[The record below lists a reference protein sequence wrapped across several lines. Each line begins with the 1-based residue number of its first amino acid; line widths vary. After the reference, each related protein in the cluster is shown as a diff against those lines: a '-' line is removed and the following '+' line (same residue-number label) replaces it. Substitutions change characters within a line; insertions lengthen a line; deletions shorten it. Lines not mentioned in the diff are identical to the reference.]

1 VVGGWRFSD
10 LIHSP
15 PFHWGAR
22 AASFVWI
29 FWLPLIVYVALGL
42 LSARGRALQ
51 GLGPPARRFTPVGT
65 WLERRFLSWW
75 FVALTTALGVFA
87 GFLGATWEKSVSAS
101 TERNLQAISSFAG
114 DADFEGMKNTVD
126 GLGHLFHEEGRSQT
140 TAVEDGERARW
151 FYAFASLFAVSFG
164 VTLWSQTRAAD
175 RASSEMD
182 AQTRELG
189 RAVVRLQTLPPAGFL
204 KAYEEIIPLSLRRWF
219 IHSLTMNLSETA
231 IVQYIQTQ
239 LVGVLD
245 LVKYFGKA
253 EHGGWSC
260 NVMILRPTTTL
271 QPDKRADLETIM
283 RFCEPEAALDKMF
296 GALEYLPQLSASQD
310 RQGKP
315 LCPDRSHQERF
326 CLPVPQ
332 PDTRRGEPALPART
346 LPGAPKAV
354 LTRQSQ
360 AFKGKVDEDAFMAS
374 RYVTEGVKEEWL
386 KTYRDDIRIVS
397 FMSFPILDGASAGSN
412 GLPIGVLNVH
422 ADREVEDLVEKM
434 QVLYPLITPILG
446 SLSVLLKLYGK

>member
-1 VVGGWRFSD
+1 MGTENQAPSSDSVGVKEKLSSWVSQASITVSGSGPLRLTRRCVGWGLWVVGGWRFSD

-189 RAVVRLQTLPPAGFL
+189 RAV
-204 KAYEEIIPLSLRRWF
+204 
-219 IHSLTMNLSETA
+219 
-231 IVQYIQTQ
+231 
-239 LVGVLD
+239 
-245 LVKYFGKA
+245 
-253 EHGGWSC
+253 
-260 NVMILRPTTTL
+260 
-271 QPDKRADLETIM
+271 
-283 RFCEPEAALDKMF
+283 
-296 GALEYLPQLSASQD
+296 
-310 RQGKP
+310 
-315 LCPDRSHQERF
+315 
-326 CLPVPQ
+326 
-332 PDTRRGEPALPART
+332 ARC
-346 LPGAPKAV
+346 
-354 LTRQSQ
+354 
-360 AFKGKVDEDAFMAS
+360 
-374 RYVTEGVKEEWL
+374 
-386 KTYRDDIRIVS
+386 DD
-397 FMSFPILDGASAGSN
+397 GSST
-412 GLPIGVLNVH
+412 V
-422 ADREVEDLVEKM
+422 
-434 QVLYPLITPILG
+434 
-446 SLSVLLKLYGK
+446 